1 MAVKDRVFVH
11 PITWKLHQKVQKY
24 IYRDISRRTDSEDC
38 VFFNWAYEQ
47 DPPMALPLEAAD
59 EPNRYCIQLYHAT
72 ATQTDLSGKQVLEVG
87 CGHGGGGSYLMR
99 TLRPASYTGLDLNPT
114 GIAFCQKRHNL
125 AGLDFVQGD
134 AEDLPFADQSF
145 DAVLNVESSHCYPN
159 FPRFLAEVERVLRPG
174 GHFLYCDLRPRD
186 RVAAWE
192 ADLADAPM
200 RMLSQRE
207 INPELARG
215 MRLGRDR
222 SPHTSIPESDL
233 QARWSPWMAGMVERI
248 LHSGGVSYRM
258 YSFATA

>member
-1 MAVKDRVFVH
+1 MRA
-11 PITWKLHQKVQKY
+11 LH
-24 IYRDISRRTDSEDC
+24 
-38 VFFNWAYEQ
+38 
-47 DPPMALPLEAAD
+47 
-59 EPNRYCIQLYHAT
+59 
-72 ATQTDLSGKQVLEVG
+72 
-87 CGHGGGGSYLMR
+87 
-99 TLRPASYTGLDLNPT
+99 PASYTGLDLNPT

-134 AEDLPFADQSF
+134 AEDLPFADQSL

-192 ADLADAPM
+192 ADLANAPM

-215 MRLGRDR
+215 LRLGRDR
-222 SPHTSIPESDL
+222 SLHTSIPESDL

-248 LHSGGVSYRM
+248 LQSGGVSYRM
-258 YSFATA
+258 YSFAKA